1 MKKLYSK
8 IYGKFFLII
17 NEYSLH
23 IENYKITIDSGY
35 TLKEMN
41 KDILM
46 ELKKQ
51 YYNEIDQKKYEI
63 LLERLLNTY
72 NEIGYVVVNKQEE
85 ICGYYHLVKNEMKSG
100 GLGRRINLSND
111 TVVLFDDYTFLKHR
125 GKGVHKYSIE
135 ARITKAQKMGFKK
148 ANVLVYEGNIPSEK
162 AYTSFNFKKS
172 IRYKVLKVLKR
183 KFIFVKRLKNE
194 Y

>member
-148 ANVLVYEGNIPSEK
+148 ANVLVYEG
-162 AYTSFNFKKS
+162 TFLLKKHTHHL
-172 IRYKVLKVLKR
+172 ILKR
-183 KFIFVKRLKNE
+183 ALDTKC
-194 Y
+194 